1 MIIFIELFRFRRRIW
16 VLSFQRKK
24 IFAFRYLCNF
34 KNFPMISST
43 KAVHPIYNLQFGLV
57 CLSSLLFSASFN
69 MLIPELPEYLSNMGG
84 AEYKGLIIAL
94 FTLTAGISRPFSG
107 RLTDTLGRVP
117 VMAVGSIVCFVCGI
131 LYPVLGTVSG
141 FLFLRLIHGFS
152 TGFKPTAT
160 AAYVA
165 DIIPRERWG
174 EALGFHGLCF
184 STGMAIGPAIGSTIK
199 LHFSMDMLFY
209 ASSIF
214 ALLSILILMNMKE
227 TLKHTQ
233 RFSLHILKISRKD
246 IIATE
251 VLPAAIVTFLSY
263 TAYGVILT
271 LIPDWSQH
279 LGIKNKGLFFM
290 VFTISSL
297 VIRFVAGKASD
308 KYGRLHLIGLGLFF
322 LIISLVIVGFS
333 TSVAGLMFGATLFG
347 ISTGIVSP
355 ALNAWT
361 VDMSFPEHRGKA
373 MATMYIALE
382 AGIGLG
388 ALFAG
393 WIYQDEISKIPMVMY
408 VSAGMVFLSMVY
420 VFMRVK
426 KDKKTI

>member
-1 MIIFIELFRFRRRIW
+1 M
-16 VLSFQRKK
+16 
-24 IFAFRYLCNF
+24 N
-34 KNFPMISST
+34 SSV
-43 KAVHPIYNLQFGLV
+43 KAIHPIYNLQFGLV

-165 DIIPRERWG
+165 DIVPRERWG
-174 EALGFHGLCF
+174 EALGLHGLCF
-184 STGMAIGPAIGSTIK
+184 SIGMALGPAIGSSIK
-199 LHFSMDMLFY
+199 LYSSMNMLFY
-209 ASSIF
+209 ASSVF
-214 ALLSILILMNMKE
+214 ALLSIVILMNMKE
-227 TLKHTQ
+227 TLKHKQ
-233 RFSLHILKISRKD
+233 RFSLRILKISRKD
-246 IIATE
+246 IIALE

-263 TAYGVILT
+263 MAYGVILT

-279 LGIKNKGLFFM
+279 LGIANKGLFFM
-290 VFTISSL
+290 VFTITS
-297 VIRFVAGKASD
+297 VMIRFGAGKASD
-308 KYGRLHLIGLGLFF
+308 KYGRLRLIAIGLFL

-333 TSVAGLMFGATLFG
+333 TSIAGFLAGAALYG
-347 ISTGIVSP
+347 VSTGIVSP

-393 WIYQDEISKIPMVMY
+393 WVYQDVIAKIPMLMY
-408 VSAGMVFLSMVY
+408 ASAIMVFLSLSY
-420 VFMRVK
+420 VWIQFR
-426 KDKKTI
+426 KDKKSNFSQQL

>member
-1 MIIFIELFRFRRRIW
+1 MTT
-16 VLSFQRKK
+16 SAKK
-24 IFAFRYLCNF
+24 
-34 KNFPMISST
+34 P
-43 KAVHPIYNLQFGLV
+43 HPIYNIHFGLV

-69 MLIPELPEYLSNMGG
+69 MLIPELPEYLSSMGG

-174 EALGFHGLCF
+174 EALGIHGLCF

-209 ASSIF
+209 ASSVF
-214 ALLSILILMNMKE
+214 ALLSIVILMNMKE
-227 TLKHTQ
+227 TLKHKH

-246 IIATE
+246 IIAKE
-251 VLPAAIVTFLSY
+251 VLPAAVVTFLSY

-271 LIPDWSQH
+271 LIPDWSQY
-279 LGIKNKGLFFM
+279 LGIANKGMFFM
-290 VFTISSL
+290 VFTITSL
-297 VIRFVAGKASD
+297 LIRFGAGKASD
-308 KYGRLHLIGLGLFF
+308 KYGRLKPMGIGLAI
-322 LIISLVIVGFS
+322 LIVSLVIIAFS
-333 TSVAGLMFGATLFG
+333 NSIAGLLFGAALYG
-347 ISTGIVSP
+347 VATGIVSP

-361 VDMSFPEHRGKA
+361 VDMSYPEHRGKA

-393 WIYQDEISKIPMVMY
+393 WVYQDVIAKIPIIMY
-408 VSAGMVFLSMVY
+408 ASAGMTFLALSY
-420 VFMRVK
+420 VWFYIRKSKVAV
-426 KDKKTI
+426 

>member
-1 MIIFIELFRFRRRIW
+1 MDTS
-16 VLSFQRKK
+16 VNKPNS
-24 IFAFRYLCNF
+24 
-34 KNFPMISST
+34 
-43 KAVHPIYNLQFGLV
+43 IYNVHFGLV

-69 MLIPELPEYLSNMGG
+69 MLIPELPDYLSSMGG
-84 AEYKGLIIAL
+84 AEYKGLIVAL

-131 LYPVLGTVSG
+131 LYPVLTTVSG

-174 EALGFHGLCF
+174 EALGIHGLCF

-199 LHFSMDMLFY
+199 LHFSMNMLFY
-209 ASSIF
+209 ASSVF
-214 ALLSILILMNMKE
+214 ALLSIVILMNMKE
-227 TLKHTQ
+227 TLKHKHH
-233 RFSLHILKISRKD
+233 FSLHVLKISRKD
-246 IIATE
+246 IIAKE

-263 TAYGVILT
+263 MAYGVILT
-271 LIPDWSQH
+271 LIPDWSHH
-279 LGIKNKGLFFM
+279 LGIANKGLFFM
-290 VFTISSL
+290 VFTVTSL
-297 VIRFVAGKASD
+297 LIRFGAGKASD
-308 KYGRLHLIGLGLFF
+308 KYGRLKPMGIGLAILIVSLGVIAFSQSVTGL
-322 LIISLVIVGFS
+322 LV
-333 TSVAGLMFGATLFG
+333 GAALYG
-347 ISTGIVSP
+347 IATGIVSP

-361 VDMSFPEHRGKA
+361 VDMSYPEHRGKA

-393 WIYQDEISKIPMVMY
+393 WIYQDVIGKIPLIMY
-408 VSAGMVFLSMVY
+408 LSGGMTFLALLYVWVY
-420 VFMRVK
+420 VRK
-426 KDKKTI
+426 IKIRREL